1 MFPVRGAVARSRECA
16 AVLFRKDSGALLE
29 RFLARKCVDDRIRS
43 LARSFSDLQDVAS
56 CLLLPPGARVGRLP
70 LIVEVHLGM
79 VPRCEPALV
88 HEPRRCEGK
97 AGGLAW
103 RLQHGKIP
111 QRDREQAPDYADESP
126 RRNQPAKVRKRQK
139 LQPRIRAILGAVQKG
154 LDSRNE

>member
-29 RFLARKCVDDRIRS
+29 RFLARNCVDDRIRS

-79 VPRCEPALV
+79 VPRCEARTPILSYPNPYSPYFLSWAGLCLCPYHPA
-88 HEPRRCEGK
+88 
-97 AGGLAW
+97 A
-103 RLQHGKIP
+103 
-111 QRDREQAPDYADESP
+111 
-126 RRNQPAKVRKRQK
+126 
-139 LQPRIRAILGAVQKG
+139 
-154 LDSRNE
+154 

>member
-1 MFPVRGAVARSRECA
+1 M
-16 AVLFRKDSGALLE
+16 LFRKDSGALLE

-103 RLQHGKIP
+103 RLVWM
-111 QRDREQAPDYADESP
+111 APALQGLFEISASLGRKLTCVRPVFATYMPLALMVSANQVPFYNAD
-126 RRNQPAKVRKRQK
+126 
-139 LQPRIRAILGAVQKG
+139 G
-154 LDSRNE
+154 